1 MDAQLKK
8 GVLEMCILKIIEQ
21 NESMYGYTIMKEVN
35 ELFPEVSEST
45 IYTILRRLKKSEYL
59 DITLKEST
67 EGPPRKYYNLT
78 VSGETFLQKH
88 LTDWQELL
96 EILKKIGIE

>member
-8 GVLEMCILKIIEQ
+8 GVLDMCILKIIKK
-21 NESMYGYTIMKEVN
+21 NDSMYGYTIMKEIN

-45 IYTILRRLKKSEYL
+45 IYTILRRLKKAEYL

-67 EGPPRKYYNLT
+67 EGPQRKYYQLT
-78 VSGETFLQKH
+78 KTGE
-88 LTDWQELL
+88 DLL
-96 EILKKIGIE
+96 EKQLKDWKELIDILSKLDI

>member
-8 GVLEMCILKIIEQ
+8 GILDMCILKIIKD
-21 NESMYGYTIMKEVN
+21 NDSMYGYTILKQVN

-59 DITLKEST
+59 DITLKDST
-67 EGPPRKYYNLT
+67 EGPQRKYYNLSE
-78 VSGETFLQKH
+78 SGEILLINQLKE
-88 LTDWQELL
+88 WKELNN
-96 EILKKIGIE
+96 ILAKLNI